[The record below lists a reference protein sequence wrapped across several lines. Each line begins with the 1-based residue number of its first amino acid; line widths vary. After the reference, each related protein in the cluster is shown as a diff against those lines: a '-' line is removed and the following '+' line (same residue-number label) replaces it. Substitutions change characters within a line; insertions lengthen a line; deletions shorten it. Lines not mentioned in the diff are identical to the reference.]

1 MAANNPTLK
10 HVLTWNES
18 QKSWGYIKAEEAAA
32 IFKRSVKAS
41 EQVFI
46 CELCGQ
52 SVSLT
57 QGGSVIAHF
66 RHDRAEDIKN
76 CPERADVCASV
87 DHAPDA
93 FSLPLKLEYDTSAQT
108 FSLYLGFI
116 FPTNLPTTNDKF
128 FIDALN
134 SSGRSYIQPDAYCFS
149 RYRGKTIGYERL
161 MPADAY
167 RLTVPTHLKSLLRWP
182 ETITG
187 VPLAAGT
194 IFDSTSGKR
203 IPADGDI
210 EVGKD
215 YLLLIDRWSPK
226 KNLSLQQSQ
235 AGLHI
240 EELPLDMSNSLSK
253 WGLFR
258 IRADANSF
266 TAAAFFMAFGLRL
279 TNEPVQLFPLWP
291 LTVKRPYTI
300 LSRTPCIHFFAQGKN
315 TRNHMLPGDDQLQG
329 HTTSDVPHI
338 VTARIVPPRSLLSAG
353 RRTVLKYTFLEQQPL
368 PEIQPE
374 VNGLLQWQTLDEEP
388 VSAEALT
395 RRIPQDTLVVI
406 SAYDG
411 CVEEY
416 ADGSFVTRQE
426 FSGTRPQSLFLTRG
440 HEFRF
445 YIGLD
450 RCASFVYCPLVCSK
464 TLPSRSLRRSL
475 LNASDDCR
483 PIPHAALH
491 KFRSLLDSTALTQ
504 GFIADGK
511 LPLHLIRHLKHHG

>member
-32 IFKRSVKAS
+32 VFKRSVKAH
-41 EQVFI
+41 ERVFI

-76 CPERADVCASV
+76 CPERAEVGVSA
-87 DHAPDA
+87 DHSPDA
-93 FSLPLKLEYDTSAQT
+93 FSLPLKLEYDAYAQA
-108 FSLYLGFI
+108 FSLHLGLI
-116 FPTNLPTTNDKF
+116 FPTNLPTTDDKF
-128 FIDALN
+128 FIASLN
-134 SSGRSYIQPDAYCFS
+134 DNGQSYLRPDAYCFS
-149 RYRGKTIGYERL
+149 RYRGKTIDYERL
-161 MPADAY
+161 IPADTY
-167 RLTVPTHLKSLLRWP
+167 RLTVPAHLKSLLRWP
-182 ETITG
+182 EAITG
-187 VPLAAGT
+187 VSLAAGT
-194 IFDSTSGKR
+194 VFDGTNGKR

-240 EELPLDMSNSLSK
+240 EELPLNMSNSLSK

-258 IRADANSF
+258 IRADDNSF
-266 TAAAFFMAFGLRL
+266 AAAAFFMAFGLRL
-279 TNEPVQLFPLWP
+279 TKEPVQLFPLWP

-300 LSRTPCIHFFAQGKN
+300 LSCTPCVHFFAQGQN
-315 TRNHMLPGDDQLQG
+315 TRNHMLPGDNQLQG

-368 PEIQPE
+368 PKTQPE
-374 VNGLLQWQTLDEEP
+374 VNGLLHWHTINEEP
-388 VSAEALT
+388 VSEEALT
-395 RRIPQDTLVVI
+395 CRVPQDTLIVI

-411 CVEEY
+411 YVEEY

-426 FSGTRPQSLFLTRG
+426 LQGTHPLVLPLTRS

-450 RCASFVYCPLVCSK
+450 LYASFVYFPSVCQK
-464 TLPSRSLRRSL
+464 TLPSRSLRRSSV
-475 LNASDDCR
+475 NADECR
-483 PIPHAALH
+483 PIPHATLH
-491 KFRSLLDSTALTQ
+491 KFRSLLGSTALTRSL
-504 GFIADGK
+504 IADGK
-511 LPLHLIRHLKHHG
+511 FPIHLIRHFKHHG

>member
-1 MAANNPTLK
+1 MAASNPTLK

-18 QKSWGYIKAEEAAA
+18 QKSWVYIKAEEAATV
-32 IFKRSVKAS
+32 FKRSVQAH
-41 EQVFI
+41 ERIFI

-76 CPERADVCASV
+76 CPERADISASA

-93 FSLPLKLEYDTSAQT
+93 FSLPLKLEYNASAQT
-108 FSLYLGFI
+108 FSLYLGLI
-116 FPTNLPTTNDKF
+116 FPTDLPTSADRF

-134 SSGRSYIQPDAYCFS
+134 KSGRSYVQPDAYCFS

-167 RLTVPTHLKSLLRWP
+167 RLTVPTHLKTLLRWP
-182 ETITG
+182 ETVTG
-187 VPLAAGT
+187 VSLAAGT
-194 IFDSTSGKR
+194 VFDGITGKR

-226 KNLSLQQSQ
+226 KEPSLQQSQ
-235 AGLHI
+235 AGLHV
-240 EELPLDMSNSLSK
+240 EELPLDMANSLSK

-300 LSRTPCIHFFAQGKN
+300 LSRTPCVHFFAQGKN

-329 HTTSDVPHI
+329 HMASDVPHI

-353 RRTVLKYTFLEQQPL
+353 RRTVLKYTFLEQRPL
-368 PEIQPE
+368 PETQPE
-374 VNGLLQWQTLDEEP
+374 VNGLLQWQTVDEEP

-395 RRIPQDTLVVI
+395 RRLPQDTLIVN

-411 CVEEY
+411 CIEEY
-416 ADGSFVTRQE
+416 ADGTFITRQE
-426 FSGTRPQSLFLTRG
+426 LSGTRPQVLSLTRG

-450 RCASFVYCPLVCSK
+450 LCASFVYFPSVCPK
-464 TLPSRSLRRSL
+464 TLSSRSLRRSL
-475 LNASDDCR
+475 SNADECR
-483 PIPHAALH
+483 PIPHAALR
-491 KFRSLLDSTALTQ
+491 KFRLLLGSTTLTRS
-504 GFIADGK
+504 FIADGK
-511 LPLHLIRHLKHHG
+511 LPIHLIRHFKHHG